1 VDVARQFAVETA
13 DPAAVRSGVFGARV
27 ESRYPDSPIVAGET
41 PRFGPAPGQRVPDA
55 GPLVEPGG
63 RSLRLHDLL
72 RTDRHVVLVLG
83 GRGDMASL
91 PQAVAALARRE
102 DLFAVHHVAAES
114 APPSPETANA
124 IGHLADPAL
133 RVHGRLG
140 AVEDTLFVIRPDGHV
155 GYRAALAD
163 ADPKEYLGRVFAP
176 VVVEEISPAA
186 AAAGESAASRRGRPG
201 A

>member
-1 VDVARQFAVETA
+1 
-13 DPAAVRSGVFGARV
+13 
-27 ESRYPDSPIVAGET
+27 
-41 PRFGPAPGQRVPDA
+41 VPDA

-63 RSLRLHDLL
+63 RCLRLHDLL

-83 GRGDMASL
+83 GRGDVASL
-91 PQAVAALARRE
+91 PRAVAALARRE
-102 DLFAVHHVAAES
+102 DLFVVHHVAAEP
-114 APPSPETANA
+114 APPSPATAGA
-124 IGHLADPAL
+124 IGRLADPAL

-186 AAAGESAASRRGRPG
+186 AAADETAASRRGRPG